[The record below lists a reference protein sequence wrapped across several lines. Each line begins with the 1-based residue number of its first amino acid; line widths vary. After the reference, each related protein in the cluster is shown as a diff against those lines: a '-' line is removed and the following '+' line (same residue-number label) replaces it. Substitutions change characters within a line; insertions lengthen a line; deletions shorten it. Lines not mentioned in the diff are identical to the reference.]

1 MQTPY
6 GMQDIVLLMNSN
18 YDNQIFFM
26 EGFKLKKFGIVL
38 SAILLIIIGICL
50 VNFDTIQ
57 MVLGKGEITMKSFEE
72 NKELLANND
81 NFKDVVVEEID
92 GKQVLSGVSNDEM
105 TQVKVVSDGQKI
117 EKVETQMDG
126 SSLTKENAK
135 DVLTKNLEGILS
147 AVMDKKKIRGV
158 ELYVVKEAL
167 QQLKNNPEKVVIN
180 KTFGDVH
187 LEAIGDISTGQIQ
200 LILNTNK

>member
-38 SAILLIIIGICL
+38 FAILLIIIGICL